1 MDKNVFWVNEKKID
15 RTIKA
20 LKRNNMNGFYV
31 KDRQEF
37 LSKIEQLLKK
47 DSVVSCGGSATL
59 EQAGVLKYLR
69 SGRYKFLDRAQEGI
83 TPERKKQIHRE
94 TFFADAF
101 FTSVN
106 ALTEEG
112 ELFNVDGTGN
122 RVAAML
128 FGPDKVI
135 VVCGVNKIV
144 RNLEEA
150 IERNKR
156 VAAPA
161 NARRLN
167 CATPC
172 TTTGCC
178 TDCIS
183 KNRICNEYTFI
194 RNQLDDSRIYV
205 FIFNENLG
213 Y

>member
-1 MDKNVFWVNEKKID
+1 MDKNTFWVNEKKID
-15 RTIKA
+15 RTVKA

-31 KDRQEF
+31 KDRQELF
-37 LSKIEQLLKK
+37 NKVEQLVKK
-47 DSVVSCGGSATL
+47 DSVVGCGGSATL
-59 EQAGVLKYLR
+59 GQIGVLEHLR
-69 SGRYKFLDRAQEGI
+69 SGRYKFLDREQEGI
-83 TPERKKQIHRE
+83 TPERKKQIQRE

-112 ELFNVDGTGN
+112 ELFNVDGIGN

-144 RNLEEA
+144 KNLEEA
-150 IERNKR
+150 IGRNKR
-156 VAAPA
+156 RSAPA

-167 CATPC
+167 CNTPC

-178 TDCIS
+178 TDCSS

-194 RNQLDDSRIYV
+194 RNQLDDSRIHV
-205 FIFNENLG
+205 FIFNEDLG

>member
-1 MDKNVFWVNEKKID
+1 MDKNIFWVNDKKIE
-15 RTIKA
+15 RTIEA
-20 LKRNNMNGFYV
+20 LKKNNMNGFYV
-31 KDRQEF
+31 KGRQEF
-37 LSKIEQLLKK
+37 FSKIEQLVKK

-59 EQAGVLKYLR
+59 EQTGVLEYLR
-69 SGRYKFLDRAQEGI
+69 GGRYKFLDRAAEGI
-83 TPERKKQIHRE
+83 TPEQKKQIHRE

-144 RNLEEA
+144 KNLEEA

-156 VAAPA
+156 VSAPA

-167 CATPC
+167 CNTPC
-172 TTTGCC
+172 TTTGRCM
-178 TDCIS
+178 DCSS
-183 KNRICNEYTFI
+183 KSRICNEYTLI

-205 FIFNENLG
+205 FIFNEDLG